1 MVEEAPPR
9 LRMAIAVLALVGL
22 LVAGYLSLH
31 RMGLIGSLQCSLGGC
46 EIVQSSRYAVFLGV
60 PVAYMG
66 LVAYVGLLAVA
77 LVGVQP
83 ANAASPRISTALL
96 VGSGV
101 GVAFSAYLT
110 YLEAAV
116 IHAWCQ
122 WCIISAVIVTIIF
135 LLAVVERLRLRG
147 VAEVN

>member
-1 MVEEAPPR
+1 
-9 LRMAIAVLALVGL
+9 
-22 LVAGYLSLH
+22 
-31 RMGLIGSLQCSLGGC
+31 
-46 EIVQSSRYAVFLGV
+46 
-60 PVAYMG
+60 MG

-83 ANAASPRISTALL
+83 ANAASRWVSTALL